1 MKEQETTVDSK
12 LCELL
17 KANVDTF
24 DPFFTT
30 RVMARVQTTTTVQEA
45 WAAGIGATFRR
56 VAVAACLAAGILIA
70 HNISSQWEYRHDSSA
85 IEMTLGIPPATF
97 ATSVQLVG
105 LWL

>member
-1 MKEQETTVDSK
+1 MKEQETKVDNKIS
-12 LCELL
+12 ELL

-24 DPFFTT
+24 DPFFAT
-30 RVMARVQTTTTVQEA
+30 RVMARVRTTSFVQEA
-45 WAAGIGATFRR
+45 WAAGLSATFRR
-56 VAVAACLAAGILIA
+56 VAVAACLSAGILIA
-70 HNISSQWEYRHDSSA
+70 QNISTQWEYRHDSSA